1 MFYPKIKQTAG
12 ETAKPTSP
20 IILVIIRDCHA
31 RHNLVVTANNAHEE
45 RTYRR
50 MATKQGYLVAVRKP
64 QNPTCDNCDH
74 MTIRKTHSGENT
86 RYCDL
91 MGLYIPDNEQSP
103 TCELHSAINKFE
115 RMMTAKAKARKGG
128 ER

>member
-1 MFYPKIKQTAG
+1 MQNSRTTAG

-31 RHNLVVTANNAHEE
+31 RHNLVVTANNEREE

-64 QNPTCDNCDH
+64 KAHTEL
-74 MTIRKTHSGENT
+74 TKATVWRK
-86 RYCDL
+86 
-91 MGLYIPDNEQSP
+91 PV
-103 TCELHSAINKFE
+103 AI
-115 RMMTAKAKARKGG
+115 AARPRPQLGG
-128 ER
+128 AFNLTLTDIKEGGKQ

>member
-1 MFYPKIKQTAG
+1 MQNTQTTAG

-74 MTIRKTHSGENT
+74 MSIRKTRSGENT
-86 RYCDL
+86 RHCDFF
-91 MGLYIPDNEQSP
+91 GLYIPDNEQSP

>member
-1 MFYPKIKQTAG
+1 MQNSRTTAG

-31 RHNLVVTANNAHEE
+31 RHNLVVTANNDHEE

-64 QNPTCDNCDH
+64 KNPTCDNCDH
-74 MTIRKTHSGENT
+74 MSIRKTRSGENT
-86 RYCDL
+86 RHCDFF
-91 MGLYIPDNEQSP
+91 GLYIPDNEHAPS
-103 TCELHSAINKFE
+103 CEFHKAVSKFE
-115 RMMTAKAKARKGG
+115 RMMSAKAKEGGAR
-128 ER
+128 

>member
-1 MFYPKIKQTAG
+1 MDKQRQTAG

-31 RHNLVVTANNAHEE
+31 RHNLVVTANNEREE

-64 QNPTCDNCDH
+64 KNPTCDNCDH
-74 MTIRKTHSGENT
+74 MTIRNTHGENH
-86 RYCDL
+86 RYCEL
-91 MGLYIPDNEQSP
+91 MGQYIPDNEQSLS
-103 TCELHSAINKFE
+103 CDYHLAVEKFQRRVSAIGK
-115 RMMTAKAKARKGG
+115 KGG
-128 ER
+128 AA

>member
-1 MFYPKIKQTAG
+1 MNTQRQTAG

-31 RHNLVVTANNAHEE
+31 RHNLVVTANNEREE

-64 QNPTCDNCDH
+64 KNPTCDNCDH
-74 MTIRKTHSGENT
+74 MTIRNFKDGTAH
-86 RYCDL
+86 RHCDL
-91 MGLYIPDNEQSP
+91 MGLYVPDNEQSP
-103 TCELHSAINKFE
+103 TCNYHLAVEKFQRRVSAIGK
-115 RMMTAKAKARKGG
+115 KGG
-128 ER
+128 AA